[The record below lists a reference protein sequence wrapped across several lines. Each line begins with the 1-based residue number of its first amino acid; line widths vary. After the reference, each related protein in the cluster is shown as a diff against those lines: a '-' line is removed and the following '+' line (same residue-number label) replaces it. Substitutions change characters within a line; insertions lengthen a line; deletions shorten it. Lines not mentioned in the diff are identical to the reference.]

1 MVGAAIKG
9 VSKLLRKSTKSKRPR
24 GTPTKAAM
32 MARKNVL
39 RGETADKFKQTR
51 GFPTE
56 GKYAMTKAAKKP
68 GFKSGIAAGSLATLA
83 YQEVKKGKKS
93 EAKTTKE
100 KLTKSIEKHKERDKK
115 KKEKKHHSR

>member
-1 MVGAAIKG
+1 MAGAAIKG
-9 VSKLLRKSTKSKRPR
+9 ISKILKKGKVKRPR

-32 MARKNVL
+32 MARRSML

-100 KLTKSIEKHKERDKK
+100 KLKKSIEKHKERDKK

>member
-9 VSKLLRKSTKSKRPR
+9 VSKLLKKGKVKRPR

-39 RGETADKFKQTR
+39 RGEKTADKFKQTR

-83 YQEVKKGKKS
+83 YQEIKKGKKS
-93 EAKTTKE
+93 EAKTTKG
-100 KLTKSIEKHKERDKK
+100 KTKKAAEEHIKKDKK
-115 KKEKKHHSR
+115 KKEKHHSR

>member
-83 YQEVKKGKKS
+83 YQEIKKGKKS
-93 EAKTTKE
+93 EAKTTKG
-100 KLTKSIEKHKERDKK
+100 KTKKAAEEHIKKDKK
-115 KKEKKHHSR
+115 KKEKHHSR